1 MFNSPKQPLLNSQ
14 RSKFSP
20 RYIFLL
26 FIFGFIFTCALIRT
40 DWKESR
46 EKALGM
52 GSVVGGEGAP
62 AAAPAATSPRSS
74 SPNRLERGS
83 PLQGA
88 LESADNGIPMQDLG
102 TSGRGASSPSPNHP
116 SSPKSPAQQPGSPSQ
131 ATPKSPLPLRK
142 PGKDPVPPMA
152 GTSSDAGPSSAG
164 PGAPGIGF
172 INDIAP
178 GEGSP
183 RSPFGA
189 TGLPPIPP
197 PAPAAAPEVAPGPP
211 VRCDD
216 PQKGFAAKVM
226 PCGNFYYN
234 GKEKPT
240 HQTMKLTYNSYQIV
254 YNVNNNEGMCKGGE
268 CNIYD
273 QESCC
278 KVRQRCNPSFAVD
291 VPGGCPATMMV
302 NPYPGAFCTT
312 APCTIADEA
321 MCCISTYRFPDEKT
335 AALWQRT
342 DLMRS
347 KYARVEPDPKAAVV
361 EPKISFGHNDIAWF
375 DMTQKRVVG
384 KDEWA
389 PLVNFMSTFG
399 GPTPGVQPVLHMHA
413 PAPGEVPAWKT
424 SAWLRV
430 SENGKMLYKPADL
443 DKVYKGQL
451 QAPAA
456 PAGSSVSNAGEER
469 PDF

>member
-1 MFNSPKQPLLNSQ
+1 MFNSPKQPLLNSR
-14 RSKFSP
+14 RSTFSP
-20 RYIFLL
+20 RYILLL

-40 DWKESR
+40 DWKELG
-46 EKALGM
+46 ENALGM
-52 GSVVGGEGAP
+52 GNTVAGMVGGEGAP
-62 AAAPAATSPRSS
+62 AAAPAATSPRST
-74 SPNRLERGS
+74 SPDRLERGS

-88 LESADNGIPMQDLG
+88 LESADNAISMQDLG
-102 TSGRGASSPSPNHP
+102 TTGRGSPSPNRP
-116 SSPKSPAQQPGSPSQ
+116 SSPKSPAQQPG
-131 ATPKSPLPLRK
+131 K
-142 PGKDPVPPMA
+142 PGQAPVPPMA
-152 GTSSDAGPSSAG
+152 ATSSGAGPSSGG

-183 RSPFGA
+183 RSPFGS

-226 PCGNFYYN
+226 PCGNFYFN
-234 GKEKPT
+234 SKENPT
-240 HQTMKLTYNSYQIV
+240 HQTMKLTYSALQIV
-254 YNVNNNEGMCKGGE
+254 YNVNNNEGVCKGGE
-268 CNIYD
+268 CNLLD
-273 QESCC
+273 QDSCC

-302 NPYPGAFCTT
+302 NPYPGAFCKT

-321 MCCISTYRFPDEKT
+321 MCCITTYRFPDDKT

-361 EPKISFGHNDIAWF
+361 EPKISFGHNEIAWF
-375 DMTQKRVVG
+375 DMTKKRVVG

-399 GPTPGVQPVLHMHA
+399 GPTPGVQPLFDLRA
-413 PAPGEVPAWKT
+413 PVPGEVPAWKT

-430 SENGKMLYKPADL
+430 SENGKMLYKPAEL
-443 DKVYKGQL
+443 EKVYKGQL

-456 PAGSSVSNAGEER
+456 PAGSSVLHAGEER

>member
-1 MFNSPKQPLLNSQ
+1 MFNSPKQPLLNSR
-14 RSKFSP
+14 RSTFSP
-20 RYIFLL
+20 RYILLL

-40 DWKESR
+40 DWKDLGEN
-46 EKALGM
+46 ALGM
-52 GSVVGGEGAP
+52 GNTVAGMVEGEGAP
-62 AAAPAATSPRSS
+62 AAATSPRST
-74 SPNRLERGS
+74 SPDRLERGS

-88 LESADNGIPMQDLG
+88 LESADNAISMQDLG
-102 TSGRGASSPSPNHP
+102 TTGRGSPSPNRP
-116 SSPKSPAQQPGSPSQ
+116 SSPKSPPQQPG
-131 ATPKSPLPLRK
+131 K

-152 GTSSDAGPSSAG
+152 GTSSGAGPSSAG

-183 RSPFGA
+183 SGT

-197 PAPAAAPEVAPGPP
+197 LAPAAAPEVAPGPP

-226 PCGNFYYN
+226 PCGNFYFN
-234 GKEKPT
+234 SKENPT
-240 HQTMKLTYNSYQIV
+240 HQTMRLTYNSIQIV
-254 YNVNNNEGMCKGGE
+254 YNVDNKEGMCKGGE
-268 CNIYD
+268 CNILD

-302 NPYPGAFCTT
+302 NPYPGAFCKT

-375 DMTQKRVVG
+375 DMTKKRVVG
-384 KDEWA
+384 QDEWA

-399 GPTPGVQPVLHMHA
+399 GPTPGVRPLLHMHA
-413 PAPGEVPAWKT
+413 PAPGQVPAWKT

-430 SENGKMLYKPADL
+430 SENGKMIYKPAEL
-443 DKVYKGQL
+443 EKVYKGQL

-456 PAGSSVSNAGEER
+456 PAGSSASRADEER

>member
-1 MFNSPKQPLLNSQ
+1 MFNSPKQPLLNSR
-14 RSKFSP
+14 RSTFSP
-20 RYIFLL
+20 RYILLL

-40 DWKESR
+40 DWKDLGEN
-46 EKALGM
+46 ALGM
-52 GSVVGGEGAP
+52 GNTVAGMVEGEGAP
-62 AAAPAATSPRSS
+62 AAANSPRST
-74 SPNRLERGS
+74 SPDRLERGS

-88 LESADNGIPMQDLG
+88 LESADNAISMQDLG
-102 TSGRGASSPSPNHP
+102 TTGRGSPSLNRP
-116 SSPKSPAQQPGSPSQ
+116 SSPKSPPQQPGSPSQ

-152 GTSSDAGPSSAG
+152 GTSSGAGPSSAG

-183 RSPFGA
+183 SGT

-197 PAPAAAPEVAPGPP
+197 LAPAAAPEVAPGPP

-226 PCGNFYYN
+226 PCGNFYFN
-234 GKEKPT
+234 SKENPT
-240 HQTMKLTYNSYQIV
+240 HQTMRLTYNSYQIV
-254 YNVNNNEGMCKGGE
+254 YNVDNKEGMCKGGE
-268 CNIYD
+268 CNLLD

-302 NPYPGAFCTT
+302 NPYPGAFCKT

-375 DMTQKRVVG
+375 DMTKKRVVG
-384 KDEWA
+384 QDEWA

-399 GPTPGVQPVLHMHA
+399 GPTPGVRPLLDLHA
-413 PAPGEVPAWKT
+413 PAPGQVPAWKT

-430 SENGKMLYKPADL
+430 SENGKMIYKPAEL
-443 DKVYKGQL
+443 EKVYKGQL

-456 PAGSSVSNAGEER
+456 PAGSSASRADEER

>member
-1 MFNSPKQPLLNSQ
+1 MFNSPKQPLLNSR
-14 RSKFSP
+14 RSTFSP
-20 RYIFLL
+20 GYIFLL

-40 DWKESR
+40 DWKGAGEN
-46 EKALGM
+46 AIGM
-52 GSVVGGEGAP
+52 GNTVANMVGGNGAP
-62 AAAPAATSPRSS
+62 AAAPAAATPRSTSPD
-74 SPNRLERGS
+74 RLERGS
-83 PLQGA
+83 PVQG
-88 LESADNGIPMQDLG
+88 SN
-102 TSGRGASSPSPNHP
+102 SPSPNQP
-116 SSPKSPAQQPGSPSQ
+116 SSPQQPG
-131 ATPKSPLPLRK
+131 AA
-142 PGKDPVPPMA
+142 VPAMA
-152 GTSSDAGPSSAG
+152 STSSGAGPSSAG

-172 INDIAP
+172 INDILP

-183 RSPFGA
+183 SPFGSN
-189 TGLPPIPP
+189 GLPPIPP

-216 PQKGFAAKVM
+216 PQKGFAAKVLS
-226 PCGNFYYN
+226 CNNFYYN
-234 GKEKPT
+234 GKETPSF
-240 HQTMKLTYNSYQIV
+240 QNMKLTWTNYQIV
-254 YNVNNNEGMCKGGE
+254 YNVPNNEGMCKGGE

-278 KVRQRCNPSFAVD
+278 RVRQRCNPSFAVD

-302 NPYPGAFCTT
+302 NPYPGAFCNT

-342 DLMRS
+342 DMMRS

-361 EPKISFGHNDIAWF
+361 EPKISFGNGDIAWF
-375 DMTQKRVVG
+375 DMSKKRVVDQ
-384 KDEWA
+384 DEWA

-399 GPTPGVQPVLHMHA
+399 GPTPGAQTLPHMLA
-413 PAPGEVPAWKT
+413 PMPGEPPAWKT

-430 SENGKMLYKPADL
+430 SENGKMLYKPAEL
-443 DKVYKGQL
+443 AKVYKGQL

-456 PAGSSVSNAGEER
+456 PAGSSVSHADVER

>member
-1 MFNSPKQPLLNSQ
+1 MFNSPKQPLLNSR
-14 RSKFSP
+14 RSTFSP
-20 RYIFLL
+20 RYILLL

-40 DWKESR
+40 DWKELG
-46 EKALGM
+46 ENALGM
-52 GSVVGGEGAP
+52 GNTVAGMVGGEGAP
-62 AAAPAATSPRSS
+62 AAAPAATSPTST
-74 SPNRLERGS
+74 SPDRLERGS

-88 LESADNGIPMQDLG
+88 LESADNAISMQDLG
-102 TSGRGASSPSPNHP
+102 TTGRGSPSPNRP

-142 PGKDPVPPMA
+142 PGNAPVPPMA
-152 GTSSDAGPSSAG
+152 ATSSGAGPSSGG

-183 RSPFGA
+183 FGS

-226 PCGNFYYN
+226 PCGNFYFN
-234 GKEKPT
+234 SKENPT
-240 HQTMKLTYNSYQIV
+240 HQTMKLTYSAYQIV
-254 YNVNNNEGMCKGGE
+254 YNVNNNDGVCKGGE
-268 CNIYD
+268 CNLLD
-273 QESCC
+273 QDSCC

-302 NPYPGAFCTT
+302 NPYPGAFCKT

-321 MCCISTYRFPDEKT
+321 MCCITTYRFPDDKT

-347 KYARVEPDPKAAVV
+347 KYARVEPDPKATVV

-375 DMTQKRVVG
+375 DMTKKRVVG

-399 GPTPGVQPVLHMHA
+399 GPTPGVQPLLGLHA
-413 PAPGEVPAWKT
+413 PVPGEVPAWKT

-430 SENGKMLYKPADL
+430 SENGKMLYKPAEL
-443 DKVYKGQL
+443 EKVYKGQL

-456 PAGSSVSNAGEER
+456 PAGSSVSHAGEER

>member
-1 MFNSPKQPLLNSQ
+1 MFNSPKQPLLNSR
-14 RSKFSP
+14 RSTFSP
-20 RYIFLL
+20 RYILLL

-40 DWKESR
+40 DWKELG
-46 EKALGM
+46 ENALGM
-52 GSVVGGEGAP
+52 GNTVAGMVGGEGAP
-62 AAAPAATSPRSS
+62 AAAPAATSPRST
-74 SPNRLERGS
+74 SPDRLERGS

-88 LESADNGIPMQDLG
+88 LESADNAISMQDLG
-102 TSGRGASSPSPNHP
+102 TTGRGSPSPNRP
-116 SSPKSPAQQPGSPSQ
+116 SSPKSPAQQPG
-131 ATPKSPLPLRK
+131 K
-142 PGKDPVPPMA
+142 PGQAPVPPMA
-152 GTSSDAGPSSAG
+152 ATSSGAGPSSGG

-183 RSPFGA
+183 RSPFGS

-226 PCGNFYYN
+226 PCGNFYFN
-234 GKEKPT
+234 SKENPT
-240 HQTMKLTYNSYQIV
+240 HQTMKLTYSALQIV
-254 YNVNNNEGMCKGGE
+254 YNVNNNEGVCKGGE
-268 CNIYD
+268 CNLLD
-273 QESCC
+273 QDSCC

-302 NPYPGAFCTT
+302 NPYPGAFCKT

-321 MCCISTYRFPDEKT
+321 MCCITTYRFPDDKT

-361 EPKISFGHNDIAWF
+361 EPKISFGHNEIAWF
-375 DMTQKRVVG
+375 DMTKKRVVG

-399 GPTPGVQPVLHMHA
+399 GPTPGVQPLFDLRA
-413 PAPGEVPAWKT
+413 PVPGEVPAWKT

-430 SENGKMLYKPADL
+430 SENGKMLYKPAEL
-443 DKVYKGQL
+443 EKVYKGQL
-451 QAPAA
+451 QASAA
-456 PAGSSVSNAGEER
+456 PAGSSVLHAGEER